1 MSDLKQHTLKVQ
13 RIQGL
18 RRTNG
23 SSFRS
28 EASNHKGAITLPR
41 FYFDVLDGDSFSC
54 DDEGLQLESLN
65 VAEDEAILTAVQI
78 GRDCLPKRLSPELC
92 VRVRDEHGQPVL
104 TVAVSMM
111 VRRIDL
117 VHA

>member
-1 MSDLKQHTLKVQ
+1 
-13 RIQGL
+13 
-18 RRTNG
+18 
-23 SSFRS
+23 
-28 EASNHKGAITLPR
+28 
-41 FYFDVLDGDSFSC
+41 LDGDSFSC

-65 VAEDEAILTAVQI
+65 AAEGEAIRTAVQI

-111 VRRIDL
+111 VRRMDL
-117 VHA
+117 AHA